1 MQKKYSRV
9 YVEITNTC
17 NRSCSFC
24 PGTKRPRRRM
34 TTSEFSTVCE
44 RLKPVTDYIYLHVMG
59 EPLSHPDI
67 AELIEI
73 ASARG
78 FKVAITTNGTL
89 LPKVGDAILG
99 SSIYKV
105 NISLHSFEEGGDEV
119 HCSYV
124 ESCLD
129 FADRAS
135 ERGILTTLRLW
146 NRGCDDERNARV
158 MELLREKFPG
168 DWAMGARGAR
178 IRHRL
183 HLEEGER
190 FDWPD
195 MAAPDLGDKVFC
207 HGLGDHFGIL
217 SDGTVIPC
225 CLDREGAIALG
236 NVFESN
242 ICDILSSE
250 RAAAMCEGFSKK
262 RASEEL
268 CRRCGYARRFK
279 I

>member
-9 YVEITNTC
+9 YVEITNAC

-24 PGTKRPRRRM
+24 PGTKRKLRLM
-34 TTSEFSTVCE
+34 STDEFSAVCDK
-44 RLKPVTDYIYLHVMG
+44 LKPVTDYIYLHVMG

-67 AELIEI
+67 DRLIAI
-73 ASARG
+73 ASERG

-89 LPKVGDAILG
+89 LPKVGDRILATD
-99 SSIYKV
+99 IYKV
-105 NISLHSFEEGGDEV
+105 NISLHSFEDGSPEYHAD
-119 HCSYV
+119 YV
-124 ESCLD
+124 SSCLD

-158 MELLREKFPG
+158 MELLHEKFPG
-168 DWAMGARGAR
+168 DWAMGVRGAR
-178 IRHRL
+178 IHHRL

-195 MAAPDLGDKVFC
+195 MSAPDLGDQVFC
-207 HGLGDHFGIL
+207 HGLGDHFGVL

-225 CLDREGAIALG
+225 CLDREGAISLG
-236 NVFESN
+236 NIFESD
-242 ICDILSSE
+242 IAEILSTE
-250 RAAAMCEGFSKK
+250 RAERMRLGFARK

>member
-105 NISLHSFEEGGDEV
+105 NISLHSFEEGGDE
-119 HCSYV
+119 
-124 ESCLD
+124 
-129 FADRAS
+129 
-135 ERGILTTLRLW
+135 LR
-146 NRGCDDERNARV
+146 
-158 MELLREKFPG
+158 
-168 DWAMGARGAR
+168 
-178 IRHRL
+178 
-183 HLEEGER
+183 
-190 FDWPD
+190 
-195 MAAPDLGDKVFC
+195 
-207 HGLGDHFGIL
+207 
-217 SDGTVIPC
+217 
-225 CLDREGAIALG
+225 
-236 NVFESN
+236 
-242 ICDILSSE
+242 
-250 RAAAMCEGFSKK
+250 
-262 RASEEL
+262 
-268 CRRCGYARRFK
+268 
-279 I
+279 

>member
-1 MQKKYSRV
+1 
-9 YVEITNTC
+9 
-17 NRSCSFC
+17 
-24 PGTKRPRRRM
+24 
-34 TTSEFSTVCE
+34 
-44 RLKPVTDYIYLHVMG
+44 
-59 EPLSHPDI
+59 
-67 AELIEI
+67 
-73 ASARG
+73 
-78 FKVAITTNGTL
+78 
-89 LPKVGDAILG
+89 
-99 SSIYKV
+99 
-105 NISLHSFEEGGDEV
+105 
-119 HCSYV
+119 
-124 ESCLD
+124 
-129 FADRAS
+129 
-135 ERGILTTLRLW
+135 
-146 NRGCDDERNARV
+146 
-158 MELLREKFPG
+158 
-168 DWAMGARGAR
+168 MGARGAR

-236 NVFESN
+236 NVFESD
-242 ICDILSSE
+242 ICDILSSG
-250 RAAAMCEGFSKK
+250 RAVAMCEGFSKK